1 MDNVINI
8 KHFFEKL
15 NFKFG
20 KNLKPI
26 ILTFREA
33 ELTDKLQNKIY
44 FYENSS
50 NANTAFYLF
59 DDIDLTD
66 EDIKIIHKRVW
77 NENRAD
83 LFIIYGRENKKVDI
97 YYGKTPPKVNEKPI
111 EIDSIPTNYDDKK
124 LLEKIDKA
132 NFDSGAFWL
141 NYQEALKEIKKRGE
155 TVDKSLIKSLKYLR
169 KKLNEAYSDIIYD
182 EQEKS
187 VIIQALIDRTLFIK
201 FLEDRGIINSHFY
214 GHFFKNNSLDYKT
227 LLRNNNQPSQI
238 NDLFKNINLICNN
251 ILFAEPYIKK
261 SYLTQDILNLLYNAI
276 AQTAPNDRFRQLSLF
291 DFEFD
296 IIPVEFISRIYEI
309 FLEDKQKSEGIYY
322 TPQGLAKLI
331 INAVIPE
338 NEVGKVLDPACG
350 SGVFLVLALRKMIK
364 TANIASE
371 QNVYNIIKERNHF
384 LKKNIFGIEKEE
396 AARRLAIFSLYLE
409 ILNDIEPNKI
419 KKLIEDKIKDKT
431 FKLFPDNFYK
441 NIVLGNTLETD
452 PNKQI
457 LIDKKFDF
465 IVGNPPWRKI
475 ESDDEENSYWLQ
487 HQKAFSGEKQASQ
500 FFLHKIQDWA
510 NINTKFGFVVNS
522 SIFHNEKDTFQSFF
536 YNAYNIDKFYELSH
550 VKNILF
556 ENAKEPASVVIFSKS
571 NNNTNNKIKYLCPNL
586 TEFAKKFKTILL
598 REDDLILIS
607 QKDIIEKKIG
617 FRDFLFGIE
626 DKTLCDSILK
636 SGNNIELLGLSSN
649 SGSIRGAQL
658 AGQDKVKQYFG
669 IDKQEL
675 KASQDKYYN
684 EFIKDHSSP
693 TSAPN
698 YPYAFLKPNMIEKFK
713 IVYENVELYL
723 GENIKWCERPRDEK
737 LYEGK
742 KILIRYNNKKLS
754 AVFVK
759 EKIYSDLHLYI
770 IKLKPEYEYYY
781 YVILAILNST
791 IAEYLLHIK
800 FFKRLTASYP
810 RINKED
816 IFNLPIPKHIPKD
829 TYKQI
834 EKLTKNITSGKYTY
848 EEKKEE
854 LDQIVF
860 DIYGLNIV
868 ERDRIL
874 DFFKKGKVTEQEIK
888 KYCKIFETVFRP
900 YLKKDVNLIFEYY
913 LNKNS
918 SSINFVG
925 VKILFKKGEK
935 RNKRPAISKAV
946 KYIDLDLLKSSA
958 GKNIL
963 TFKEKLYGD
972 NCMYIIREKNKKSWT
987 PTKAIEDAQDFIKKV
1002 CK

>member
-1 MDNVINI
+1 MDIQ
-8 KHFFEKL
+8 HFFEKL
-15 NFKFG
+15 HFKFR
-20 KNLKPI
+20 KNLHPV
-26 ILTFREA
+26 ILTFKEA
-33 ELTDKLQNKIY
+33 ELTNKLQDKIY
-44 FYENSS
+44 FYKNSS

-83 LFIIYGRENKKVDI
+83 LFIIYGSENEKVDI
-97 YYGKTPPKVNEKPI
+97 YYSKTPPKVNEKPI
-111 EIDSIPTNYDDKK
+111 EIDSISTISDDKK
-124 LLEKIDKA
+124 LLEKIGKA
-132 NFDSGAFWL
+132 NFDSGTFWL
-141 NYQEALKEIKKRGE
+141 NYQEALKEIEKRGE
-155 TVDKSLIKSLKYLR
+155 TVDKSLIKSLQYLR
-169 KKLNEAYSDIIYD
+169 KKLDELYSDIIYD
-182 EQEKS
+182 QHEKS
-187 VIIQALIDRTLFIK
+187 VTIQALIDRTLFIK

-251 ILFAEPYIKK
+251 ILFAEPIIKE
-261 SYLTQDILNLLYNAI
+261 SYLTQNVLNLLYHAI
-276 AQTAPNDRFRQLSLF
+276 AQTAPNDKFRQLSLF

-309 FLEDKQKSEGIYY
+309 FLEDKQREEGIYY
-322 TPQGLAKLI
+322 TPKGLAELI
-331 INAVIPE
+331 INTVIPE
-338 NEVGKVLDPACG
+338 NKIGKVLDPACG

-364 TANIASE
+364 NQNIASN
-371 QNVYNIIKERNHF
+371 QNVYNTIKKRNSF
-384 LKKNIFGIEKEE
+384 LKENIFGIEKEE
-396 AARRLAIFSLYLE
+396 RARRLAIFSLYLE

-419 KKLIEDKIKDKT
+419 KKLIEENIADNN
-431 FKLFPDNFYK
+431 FKLFTEDFYK

-452 PNKQI
+452 SNKQI
-457 LIDKKFDF
+457 FIDKKFHF
-465 IVGNPPWRKI
+465 IIGNPPWRKI
-475 ESDDEENSYWLQ
+475 ENNDDENSYWAQ
-487 HQKAFSGEKQASQ
+487 HQKFFSSEKQASQ

-522 SIFHNEKDTFQSFF
+522 SIFHNEKDKFQNFF

-550 VKNILF
+550 VKDILF

-571 NNNTNNKIKYLCPNL
+571 NNNKNNAIEYLCPNF
-586 TEFAKKFKTILL
+586 TEFTKKFKTVLL
-598 REDDLILIS
+598 REDDLILIP
-607 QKDIIEKKIG
+607 QKDIIDKKIG

-626 DKTLCDSILK
+626 DKKLCDSILK
-636 SGNNIELLGLSSN
+636 SDNNIELLSLSSD
-649 SGSIRGAQL
+649 SDSIRGAQL
-658 AGQDKVKQYFG
+658 SGEDKVMQYFG
-669 IDKQEL
+669 INKEKL
-675 KASQDKYYN
+675 KASKDKYYKK
-684 EFIKDHSSP
+684 FIKDHSSP
-693 TSAPN
+693 TSAKS
-698 YPYAFLKPNMIEKFK
+698 YPYAFLKPKMIEKFK

-723 GENIKWCERPRDEK
+723 GENIQWRERPRDEK

-742 KILIRYNNKKLS
+742 KILIRYNNKRLS

-759 EKIYSDLHLYI
+759 EKVYFDLHLYI
-770 IKLKPEYEYYY
+770 IQLKLEYEDYY
-781 YVILAILNST
+781 YVISAILNST

-816 IFNLPIPKHIPKD
+816 ILNFPIPKHIPKD

-854 LDQIVF
+854 LDEIVF

-874 DFFKKGKVTEQEIK
+874 DFFKKGEVTEQEIK
-888 KYCKIFETVFRP
+888 KYCEIFETVFRP
-900 YLKKDVNLIFEYY
+900 YLKKGVNLIFEYY

-918 SSINFVG
+918 SPINFAG
-925 VKILFKKGEK
+925 VKILFEKGNK
-935 RNKRPAISKAV
+935 RNNQPAISKAV

-963 TFKEKLYGD
+963 TFKEKLYGN
-972 NCMYIIREKNKKSWT
+972 NCIYIIREKNKKGWT
-987 PTKAIEDAQDFIKKV
+987 PTKAIEDAQDLIKKG